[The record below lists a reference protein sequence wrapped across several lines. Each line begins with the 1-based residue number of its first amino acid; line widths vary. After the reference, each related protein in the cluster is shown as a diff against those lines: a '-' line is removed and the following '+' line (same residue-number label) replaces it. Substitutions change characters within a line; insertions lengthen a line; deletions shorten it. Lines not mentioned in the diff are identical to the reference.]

1 MEQKNIRISTKYFGM
16 GHTCN
21 CIWRHDRLGLGS
33 FFR

>member
-1 MEQKNIRISTKYFGM
+1 MEQKTSEFDKVLGM